1 MTSKTLALISG
12 LSCVA
17 VLATYAWA
25 ANQEVKE
32 VKVEEAPAALVEEVA
47 ATVEESAETARLCIP
62 MAEAEATDAAA
73 PAAEGATEE
82 AKTEESSD
90 TVPAEDLAAEAGLPI
105 CDEDGN
111 PPAPEGEMAESDAAP
126 EESTEAA
133 AEEPAT
139 EEPAKTE

>member
-1 MTSKTLALISG
+1 MDIMTSKTLAIISG

-47 ATVEESAETARLCIP
+47 ATTEEAAEPARLCIP
-62 MAEAEATDAAA
+62 MDEATEAAA
-73 PAAEGATEE
+73 PAAEGTTEE
-82 AKTEESSD
+82 AKTEESAD

-105 CDEDGN
+105 CDEEGN
-111 PPAPEGEMAESDAAP
+111 PPAPEGEAAESEAAP
-126 EESTEAA
+126 AESTEA